1 MFADSTRIK
10 ILYDLFQGEK
20 NVTQICNDLEM
31 NQSAVSHQ
39 LKILR
44 SSKLIKARR
53 DGKMMLYSL
62 ADEQD
67 KRMKK
72 KFKCEI
78 DCANCAAAVEDAVKK
93 IDGVI
98 DAKVNFMMQKFTL
111 EAEDDRF
118 DAILEEAV
126 KVGKKIEPDFA
137 VEV

>member
-1 MFADSTRIK
+1 MIIYSYVQYSPEEELIDLAELFKMFADSTRIK

-62 ADEQD
+62 ADEHVKTIIAMGMD
-67 KRMKK
+67 H
-72 KFKCEI
+72 
-78 DCANCAAAVEDAVKK
+78 VE
-93 IDGVI
+93 
-98 DAKVNFMMQKFTL
+98 
-111 EAEDDRF
+111 E
-118 DAILEEAV
+118 
-126 KVGKKIEPDFA
+126 
-137 VEV
+137 

>member
-1 MFADSTRIK
+1 MFNINHHRGGANMESYPDLKDVPEEELSDLAELFKMFADSTRIK

-62 ADEQD
+62 ADEHVKTIIAMGMD
-67 KRMKK
+67 H
-72 KFKCEI
+72 
-78 DCANCAAAVEDAVKK
+78 VE
-93 IDGVI
+93 
-98 DAKVNFMMQKFTL
+98 
-111 EAEDDRF
+111 E
-118 DAILEEAV
+118 
-126 KVGKKIEPDFA
+126 
-137 VEV
+137 

>member
-1 MFADSTRIK
+1 MIIYSYVQYRIQKGDAHMESYPELKDVPEEELIDLAELFKMFADSTRIK

-62 ADEQD
+62 ADEHVKTIIAMGMD
-67 KRMKK
+67 H
-72 KFKCEI
+72 
-78 DCANCAAAVEDAVKK
+78 VE
-93 IDGVI
+93 
-98 DAKVNFMMQKFTL
+98 
-111 EAEDDRF
+111 E
-118 DAILEEAV
+118 
-126 KVGKKIEPDFA
+126 
-137 VEV
+137 